1 MPFKLKQR
9 LSEFLQQ
16 ARQTEAFQIPLFPL
30 NTVLFPGG
38 KLALKVFEPRYLEM
52 LGECMKENKPFGV
65 TLIREGSE
73 SGPPALPEMTGCL
86 VEIVDWDMT
95 EIGVLKINVLG
106 IRRFHAEHL
115 HTRKNG
121 LIVAQAVAIA
131 EEPPSPLPPQHLA
144 CAVTL
149 RRIIEHLGE
158 ERFAPPLRYDDA
170 VWVGYRLA
178 ELLPLKLS
186 ARQNMLEMNDSL
198 VRIEILHSFLAQ
210 QGLLG

>member
-1 MPFKLKQR
+1 MPLNLKQR
-9 LSEFLQQ
+9 LSDFLRQ
-16 ARQTEAFQIPLFPL
+16 AKQTESFQVALFPL

-52 LGECMKENKPFGV
+52 LGECMKESKPFGV
-65 TLIREGSE
+65 VLIREGLE
-73 SGPPALPEMTGCL
+73 SGPPALPERTGCL
-86 VEIVDWDMT
+86 VEILDWDMA
-95 EIGVLKINVLG
+95 EMGVLKITVLG
-106 IRRFHAEHL
+106 TRRFHAEHL

-121 LIVAQAVAIA
+121 LIVAQAVAVA
-131 EEPPSPLPPQHLA
+131 EEPPLPLPPRHQA

-158 ERFAPPLRYDDA
+158 ERFAPPMRYDDA

-178 ELLPLKLS
+178 ELLPLKRS

-198 VRIEILHSFLAQ
+198 VRIEILHNFLAQ